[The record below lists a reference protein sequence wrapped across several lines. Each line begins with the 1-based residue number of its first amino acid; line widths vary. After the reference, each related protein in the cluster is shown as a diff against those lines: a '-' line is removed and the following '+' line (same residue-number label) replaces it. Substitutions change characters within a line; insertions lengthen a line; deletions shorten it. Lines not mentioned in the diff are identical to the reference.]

1 MEATIRPT
9 VGSGTVVTLVTG
21 RAEKVPAGDR
31 WLSPLERSVEAELR
45 WPKRRSDWR
54 LGRWV
59 AKRAVIACLP
69 DEHLEPPDIE
79 ILAQKTGAP
88 AARVLS
94 GPVTRAVSVS
104 ISHSDGV
111 GLAAAAGGAIAL
123 GCDVERIELRTERFV
138 ADYFTA
144 AERERV
150 ARTVAVDRP
159 TVATLIWSAKEAA
172 LKVLGEGMRL
182 DTRAVSVEVPM
193 GPPAA
198 WDRRA
203 AFRVRL
209 PDARWIPGWCWVGDG
224 FVWTILSDRPATVLL
239 A

>member
-1 MEATIRPT
+1 METTSQIPVEA
-9 VGSGTVVTLVTG
+9 GLVVTLATG
-21 RAEKVPAGDR
+21 RAEDVPAGDR
-31 WLSPLERSVEAELR
+31 WLSPVERSVEAKLR

-69 DEHLEPPDIE
+69 DKGIEPPDVE
-79 ILAQKTGAP
+79 ILAQESGAP
-88 AARVLS
+88 AARVLA
-94 GPVTRAVSVS
+94 GPVMVPVSVS

-111 GLAAAAGGAIAL
+111 GLAAAAVGDVAL
-123 GCDVERIELRTERFV
+123 GCDVERVELRTERFV

-150 ARTVAVDRP
+150 ARTAPVDRP
-159 TVATLIWSAKEAA
+159 TLVTLIWSAKEAA

-182 DTRAVSVEVPM
+182 DARAVSVEVPM
-193 GPPAA
+193 RPHAA
-198 WDRRA
+198 WDQRR

-209 PDARWIPGWCWVGDG
+209 PDTRWIPGWCWVGDG
-224 FVWTILSDRPATVLL
+224 FVWTILGDRPVTVAL